1 MELGKILFISKESP
15 YQQEKTTTLIN
26 MALAARD
33 EGHQVVIF
41 MYMDGVYGPF
51 REQHLEK
58 GKPISELFS
67 ELIKKGAE
75 IHLCGECVNTRGL
88 KEGQDFIEGVNIGG
102 LYTGL
107 VVPLEGAD
115 RVINL

>member
-1 MELGKILFISKESP
+1 MGKIVFISKESP

-26 MALAARD
+26 MALAALE

-51 REQHLEK
+51 REQHLKK
-58 GKPISELFS
+58 GKTISKYFS
-67 ELIKKGAE
+67 ELIEKGAE
-75 IHLCGECVNTRGL
+75 IHLCSECVNTRGL
-88 KEGQDFIEGVNIGG
+88 KEDRDFIKGVNIGG
-102 LYTGL
+102 LYVGL
-107 VVPLEGAD
+107 VVPLEEAD